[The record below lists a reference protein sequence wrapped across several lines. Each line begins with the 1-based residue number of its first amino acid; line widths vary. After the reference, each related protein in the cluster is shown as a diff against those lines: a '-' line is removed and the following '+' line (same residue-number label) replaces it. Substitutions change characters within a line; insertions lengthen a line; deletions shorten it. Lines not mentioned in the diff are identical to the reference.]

1 MVKKAE
7 WLRSLFPEVQELLL
21 ESNPKKNKYI
31 FKAGCIHPAFFIKS
45 INSKGFAIFTLEI
58 YLKSNM
64 ITSKI
69 ISNGIL
75 RALATILIVAAVL
88 YFLYQIQ
95 TVIVYLCISLILC
108 LIANPLVLFL
118 KNKLKFG
125 NSLAAATTIFF
136 FILIITGFI
145 FLFVPLIISQAN
157 NLSLL
162 DTHKLQEQFISTEQS
177 IESYFNVQHVDFNK
191 VLKDSKITSMLDFS
205 YFTRF
210 INSILGFVADM
221 GMGLVS
227 VFFITFFF
235 IKDQELFKSQAKE
248 ILPDS
253 NEDKILNSIT
263 KINHLL
269 TRYFIGLL
277 LQLTVVFILYL
288 IVLVI
293 FGNKNA
299 LVIAF
304 LCAILNVI
312 PYIGPI
318 IGTILAGILTMISMI
333 GSDFQTEI
341 LPRTIYVII
350 GFLIVQA
357 IDNNISQPIISSKSV
372 NSHPLEIFLI
382 ILISGITFGIVGMV
396 IAVPVFT
403 MLKVILKEFFPQ
415 NKIVSV
421 LTERI

>member
-1 MVKKAE
+1 
-7 WLRSLFPEVQELLL
+7 
-21 ESNPKKNKYI
+21 
-31 FKAGCIHPAFFIKS
+31 
-45 INSKGFAIFTLEI
+45 
-58 YLKSNM
+58 M
-64 ITSKI
+64 ITSKT

-75 RALATILIVAAVL
+75 RALTTILIVAAVL

-95 TVIVYLCISLILC
+95 TVIVYLCISLLLC
-108 LIANPLVLFL
+108 LIANPLIQFL
-118 KNKLKFG
+118 KNKLKFS
-125 NSLAAATTIFF
+125 NSLAATTALIL
-136 FILIITGFI
+136 FILAIVGFI
-145 FLFVPLIISQAN
+145 LLFVPLIISQAN

-162 DTHKLQEQFISTEQS
+162 DTQNLQQQFLETERS
-177 IESYFNVQHVDFNK
+177 IENYFNIQHLDLDK
-191 VLKDSKITSMLDFS
+191 VLKESKITSIIDFS
-205 YFTRF
+205 YFTGF
-210 INSILGFVADM
+210 LNSIIGFMANM

-235 IKDQELFKSQAKE
+235 IKDQDAFKVSARK
-248 ILPDS
+248 ILPDT

-263 KINHLL
+263 KINHFL

-288 IVLVI
+288 IVLMI

-299 LVIAF
+299 FVIAF
-304 LCAILNVI
+304 LCAILNII

-318 IGTILAGILTMISMI
+318 IGTILAGLLTMISMI
-333 GSDFQTEI
+333 GSDFQSEI
-341 LPRTIYVII
+341 LPKTIYVLI
-350 GFLIVQA
+350 GFLLVQA

-382 ILISGITFGIVGMV
+382 TLISGITFGIVGMI
-396 IAVPVFT
+396 IAIPAFT
-403 MLKVILKEFFPQ
+403 MVKVILKEFFPD

>member
-1 MVKKAE
+1 
-7 WLRSLFPEVQELLL
+7 
-21 ESNPKKNKYI
+21 
-31 FKAGCIHPAFFIKS
+31 
-45 INSKGFAIFTLEI
+45 
-58 YLKSNM
+58 M

-75 RALATILIVAAVL
+75 RALATILIVGAIL
-88 YFLYQIQ
+88 FFLYEIQ
-95 TVIVYLCISLILC
+95 TVIVYLCISLLLC
-108 LIANPLVLFL
+108 LIANPLVQFL
-118 KNKLKFG
+118 KTRLKFG
-125 NSLAAATTIFF
+125 NGLAATTTLIV
-136 FILIITGFI
+136 FILMLVGFI

-162 DTHKLQEQFISTEQS
+162 DTHSLQLQFMEA
-177 IESYFNVQHVDFNK
+177 ERNVEAYFNVQHLDFNK
-191 VLKDSKITSMLDFS
+191 VLKDSKITSIIDFS
-205 YFTRF
+205 YFTVF
-210 INSILGFVADM
+210 LNSILGFLANM

-235 IKDQELFKSQAKE
+235 IKDQDSFKLSARK
-248 ILPDS
+248 ILPDN
-253 NEDKILNSIT
+253 NEDKIINSIT
-263 KINHLL
+263 KINHFL

-299 LVIAF
+299 FVIAF
-304 LCAILNVI
+304 LCAILNII

-318 IGTILAGILTMISMI
+318 IGTVLAGILTMISMI
-333 GSDFQTEI
+333 GSDFQSEI

-350 GFLIVQA
+350 GFLVVQA

-382 ILISGITFGIVGMV
+382 TLISGITFGIVGMI
-396 IAVPVFT
+396 IAIPVFT
-403 MLKVILKEFFPQ
+403 MLKVILKEFFPE

>member
-1 MVKKAE
+1 
-7 WLRSLFPEVQELLL
+7 
-21 ESNPKKNKYI
+21 
-31 FKAGCIHPAFFIKS
+31 
-45 INSKGFAIFTLEI
+45 
-58 YLKSNM
+58 M

-75 RALATILIVAAVL
+75 RALATILIIGIVL
-88 YFLYQIQ
+88 YFLYTIQ
-95 TVIVYLCISLILC
+95 TVIVYLCISLLLC
-108 LIANPLVLFL
+108 LIANPLVQFL

-125 NSLAAATTIFF
+125 NSLAAATTLIL
-136 FILIITGFI
+136 FILLMVGFI

-162 DTHKLQEQFISTEQS
+162 DTNNLQQQFMETERS
-177 IESYFNVQHVDFNK
+177 IEAYFNIPHVDLNK
-191 VLKDSKITSMLDFS
+191 VLKSSKVTSMLDFT
-205 YFTRF
+205 YFTSF
-210 INSILGFVADM
+210 INSILGFMADM

-235 IKDQELFKSQAKE
+235 VKDQDSFKASARR

-253 NEDKILNSIT
+253 NEEKILNSIT
-263 KINHLL
+263 KINHFL

-299 LVIAF
+299 FVIAF
-304 LCAILNVI
+304 LCAILNII

-333 GSDFQTEI
+333 GSDFQSEI
-341 LPRTIYVII
+341 LPKTIYVII
-350 GFLIVQA
+350 GFLLVQA

-382 ILISGITFGIVGMV
+382 TLISGITFGIVGMI
-396 IAVPVFT
+396 IAIPVFT
-403 MLKVILKEFFPQ
+403 MIKVILKEFFPD

>member
-1 MVKKAE
+1 
-7 WLRSLFPEVQELLL
+7 
-21 ESNPKKNKYI
+21 
-31 FKAGCIHPAFFIKS
+31 
-45 INSKGFAIFTLEI
+45 
-58 YLKSNM
+58 M
-64 ITSKI
+64 ITSRI

-75 RALATILIVAAVL
+75 RALTTILVIAAIL
-88 YFLYQIQ
+88 YFLYEIQ

-108 LIANPLVLFL
+108 LIANPLVQFL
-118 KNKLKFG
+118 KNKLKFS
-125 NSLAAATTIFF
+125 NSLAATTAILF
-136 FILIITGFI
+136 FILMIVGFI

-157 NLSLL
+157 NLALL
-162 DTHKLQEQFISTEQS
+162 DTNKLQLQFMETERN
-177 IESYFNVQHVDFNK
+177 IEAYFNIQHIDLNQM
-191 VLKDSKITSMLDFS
+191 LKESEITSIFDFS

-235 IKDQELFKSQAKE
+235 VKDQDDFKAGVRK

-253 NEDKILNSIT
+253 NEDKIINSII
-263 KINHLL
+263 KINHFL

-288 IVLVI
+288 IVLII

-299 LVIAF
+299 FVIAF
-304 LCAILNVI
+304 LCAILNII
-312 PYIGPI
+312 PYLGPI
-318 IGTILAGILTMISMI
+318 IGTVLAGLLTMISMI

-341 LPRTIYVII
+341 LPKTIYIII
-350 GFLIVQA
+350 GFLVVQA

-382 ILISGITFGIVGMV
+382 ILISGITFGIVGMI
-396 IAVPVFT
+396 IAIPIFT
-403 MLKVILKEFFPQ
+403 MIKVILKEFFPD

>member
-1 MVKKAE
+1 
-7 WLRSLFPEVQELLL
+7 
-21 ESNPKKNKYI
+21 
-31 FKAGCIHPAFFIKS
+31 
-45 INSKGFAIFTLEI
+45 
-58 YLKSNM
+58 M

-75 RALATILIVAAVL
+75 RALTTVLAVCAVL
-88 YFLYQIQ
+88 YFLYEIQ

-125 NSLAAATTIFF
+125 NSLAATTTIILFIGLMIG
-136 FILIITGFI
+136 FIL
-145 FLFVPLIISQAN
+145 LFVPLIISQAN

-162 DTHKLQEQFISTEQS
+162 DTDHLQKQFIETEQS
-177 IESYFNVQHVDFNK
+177 LETYFNIQHVDLNK
-191 VLKDSKITSMLDFS
+191 MLNASKVTSMLDFN
-205 YFTRF
+205 YFTSF
-210 INSILGFVADM
+210 INSIMNFMADM

-235 IKDQELFKSQAKE
+235 IKDQEAFKTSARK
-248 ILPDS
+248 ILPDT
-253 NEDKILNSIT
+253 NEDKILNSIA

-288 IVLVI
+288 IVLII
-293 FGNKNA
+293 FGNQNA
-299 LVIAF
+299 FVIAF
-304 LCAILNVI
+304 LCAILNII

-318 IGTILAGILTMISMI
+318 IGTILAAILTMISLI
-333 GSDFQTEI
+333 GKDFQSEI
-341 LPRTIYVII
+341 LPTTIYVVI
-350 GFLIVQA
+350 GFLLVQA

-382 ILISGITFGIVGMV
+382 TLISGITFGIVGMI
-396 IAVPVFT
+396 IAIPVYT
-403 MLKVILKEFFPQ
+403 MLKVILKEFFPD

>member
-1 MVKKAE
+1 
-7 WLRSLFPEVQELLL
+7 
-21 ESNPKKNKYI
+21 
-31 FKAGCIHPAFFIKS
+31 
-45 INSKGFAIFTLEI
+45 
-58 YLKSNM
+58 M

-75 RALATILIVAAVL
+75 RALATILIIGIIL
-88 YFLYQIQ
+88 YFLYTIQ
-95 TVIVYLCISLILC
+95 TVIVYLVVSLILC

-118 KNKLKFG
+118 KNKLKFS
-125 NSLAAATTIFF
+125 NSLAATTTIIF
-136 FILIITGFI
+136 FILMMVGFI
-145 FLFVPLIISQAN
+145 LLFVPLIISQAN

-162 DTHKLQEQFISTEQS
+162 DTNHLQLQFVEMEHN
-177 IESYFNVQHVDFNK
+177 IETYFNIQHVDLNK
-191 VLKDSKITSMLDFS
+191 MLKDSKVTSMLNFGF
-205 YFTRF
+205 FTGF
-210 INSILGFVADM
+210 INSIMGFMADM

-235 IKDQELFKSQAKE
+235 IKDQEVFKTQARK
-248 ILPDS
+248 ILPDN
-253 NEDKILNSIT
+253 NEDKILNSVT
-263 KINHLL
+263 KINHML

-288 IVLVI
+288 IVLLI

-299 LVIAF
+299 FVIAF
-304 LCAILNVI
+304 LCAVLNII

-318 IGTILAGILTMISMI
+318 IGTTLAGILTMISLI
-333 GSDFQTEI
+333 GHDFQSEI
-341 LPRTIYVII
+341 LPTTIYVLI
-350 GFLIVQA
+350 GFLVVQA
-357 IDNNISQPIISSKSV
+357 IDNNISQPIIASKSV

-382 ILISGITFGIVGMV
+382 TIISGITFGIVGMI

-403 MLKVILKEFFPQ
+403 MLKVILKEFFPD

>member
-1 MVKKAE
+1 
-7 WLRSLFPEVQELLL
+7 
-21 ESNPKKNKYI
+21 
-31 FKAGCIHPAFFIKS
+31 
-45 INSKGFAIFTLEI
+45 
-58 YLKSNM
+58 M
-64 ITSKI
+64 ITSKV

-75 RALATILIVAAVL
+75 RSIATILVVVAVL

-95 TVIVYLCISLILC
+95 SVIVYLCISLILC
-108 LIANPLVLFL
+108 LIANPLIQFL

-125 NSLAAATTIFF
+125 NSLAATTTIIIFIF
-136 FILIITGFI
+136 MMVGFIL
-145 FLFVPLIISQAN
+145 LFVPLIISQAN

-162 DTHKLQEQFISTEQS
+162 DTDSLQKQFVEMEHSLET
-177 IESYFNVQHVDFNK
+177 YFNIQHLDLSK
-191 VLKDSKITSMLDFS
+191 VIKESKITSMLDFS
-205 YFTRF
+205 YFTGF
-210 INSILGFVADM
+210 INSIINFMADM

-235 IKDQELFKSQAKE
+235 IKDQEAFKTTARK
-248 ILPDS
+248 ILPDT
-253 NEDKILNSIT
+253 NEDKILNSIA

-288 IVLVI
+288 IVLMI

-299 LVIAF
+299 FVIAF

-318 IGTILAGILTMISMI
+318 IGTILAGLLTMISLI

-341 LPRTIYVII
+341 LPTTIYVII
-350 GFLIVQA
+350 GFLITQA

-382 ILISGITFGIVGMV
+382 TLISGITFGIVGMI
-396 IAVPVFT
+396 IAIPVFT
-403 MLKVILKEFFPQ
+403 MLKVILKEFFPN
-415 NKIVSV
+415 NKVVSV

>member
-1 MVKKAE
+1 
-7 WLRSLFPEVQELLL
+7 
-21 ESNPKKNKYI
+21 
-31 FKAGCIHPAFFIKS
+31 
-45 INSKGFAIFTLEI
+45 
-58 YLKSNM
+58 M

-75 RALATILIVAAVL
+75 RALTTILVIVAIL

-95 TVIVYLCISLILC
+95 TVIVYLCISLLLC
-108 LIANPLVLFL
+108 LIANPLIQFL
-118 KNKLKFG
+118 KNKLKFS
-125 NSLAAATTIFF
+125 NSLAASTALVL
-136 FILIITGFI
+136 FILAIVGFI
-145 FLFVPLIISQAN
+145 LLFVPLIISQAN

-162 DTHKLQEQFISTEQS
+162 DTQNLQQQFLETERT
-177 IESYFNVQHVDFNK
+177 IEAYFNIQHLDLNK
-191 VLKDSKITSMLDFS
+191 VLKESKITSIIDFS
-205 YFTRF
+205 YFTGF
-210 INSILGFVADM
+210 LNSIIGFMANI

-235 IKDQELFKSQAKE
+235 IKDQDAFKVSARR
-248 ILPDS
+248 ILPET

-263 KINHLL
+263 KINHFL

-288 IVLVI
+288 IVLMI

-299 LVIAF
+299 FVIAF

-333 GSDFQTEI
+333 GSDFQSEI
-341 LPRTIYVII
+341 LPKTIYVII
-350 GFLIVQA
+350 GFLLVQA

-372 NSHPLEIFLI
+372 NSHPLEIFLVT
-382 ILISGITFGIVGMV
+382 LISGITFGIVGMI
-396 IAVPVFT
+396 IAIPVFT
-403 MLKVILKEFFPQ
+403 MVKVILKEFFPN

>member
-1 MVKKAE
+1 
-7 WLRSLFPEVQELLL
+7 
-21 ESNPKKNKYI
+21 
-31 FKAGCIHPAFFIKS
+31 
-45 INSKGFAIFTLEI
+45 
-58 YLKSNM
+58 M

-75 RALATILIVAAVL
+75 RALATILVISAVL
-88 YFLYQIQ
+88 YFLYEIQ

-108 LIANPLVLFL
+108 LIANPLVQFL
-118 KNKLKFG
+118 KNKLKFS
-125 NSLAAATTIFF
+125 NSIAATTTILV
-136 FILIITGFI
+136 FILALVGFI

-162 DTHKLQEQFISTEQS
+162 DTDNLQAQFMETERS
-177 IESYFNVQHVDFNK
+177 IETYFNIQHVDLSK
-191 VLKDSKITSMLDFS
+191 ALKDSKIMSALNVGF
-205 YFTRF
+205 FTGF
-210 INSILGFVADM
+210 INSIMNFLANM
-221 GMGLVS
+221 GMGFVS

-235 IKDQELFKSQAKE
+235 IKDQEDFKAGAKK
-248 ILPDS
+248 ILPDT

-288 IVLVI
+288 IVLLV

-299 LVIAF
+299 FVIAF
-304 LCAILNVI
+304 LCAILNII

-318 IGTILAGILTMISMI
+318 IGTILAGILTMISLI
-333 GSDFQTEI
+333 GSDFQSEI
-341 LPRTIYVII
+341 LPTTIYVII
-350 GFLIVQA
+350 GFLLVQA

-382 ILISGITFGIVGMV
+382 TLISGITFGIVGMI
-396 IAVPVFT
+396 IAIPVYT
-403 MLKVILKEFFPQ
+403 MLKVILKEFFPD

-421 LTERI
+421 LTEKI

>member
-1 MVKKAE
+1 
-7 WLRSLFPEVQELLL
+7 
-21 ESNPKKNKYI
+21 
-31 FKAGCIHPAFFIKS
+31 
-45 INSKGFAIFTLEI
+45 
-58 YLKSNM
+58 M

-75 RALATILIVAAVL
+75 RALATIVVVAITL
-88 YFLYQIQ
+88 YFLYEIQ

-108 LIANPLVLFL
+108 LIANPLVVFL

-125 NSLAAATTIFF
+125 NSLAAATTIIF
-136 FILIITGFI
+136 FILIMTGFI

-162 DTHKLQEQFISTEQS
+162 DTHNLQEQFISTEKS
-177 IESYFNVQHVDFNK
+177 IESYFNIQHVDLNK
-191 VLKDSKITSMLDFS
+191 VLKDSKVTSMLDFS

-210 INSILGFVADM
+210 INSILGFMADM

-235 IKDQELFKSQAKE
+235 IKDQELFKSQARR

-263 KINHLL
+263 KANHLL

-288 IVLVI
+288 IVLLI

-318 IGTILAGILTMISMI
+318 IGTVLAAILTMISMI

-341 LPRTIYVII
+341 LPRTIYVVI

-357 IDNNISQPIISSKSV
+357 IDNNVSQPIISSKSV

-382 ILISGITFGIVGMV
+382 TLISGITFGIIGMV

-403 MLKVILKEFFPQ
+403 MLKVILKEFFPE

>member
-1 MVKKAE
+1 
-7 WLRSLFPEVQELLL
+7 
-21 ESNPKKNKYI
+21 
-31 FKAGCIHPAFFIKS
+31 
-45 INSKGFAIFTLEI
+45 
-58 YLKSNM
+58 M

-69 ISNGIL
+69 IANGIL
-75 RALATILIVAAVL
+75 RALAVILIIAVVL
-88 YFLYQIQ
+88 YFLYEIQ

-125 NSLAAATTIFF
+125 NSLAATTTIILFIF
-136 FILIITGFI
+136 LIVGFIL
-145 FLFVPLIISQAN
+145 LFVPLIISQAN

-162 DTHKLQEQFISTEQS
+162 DTAHLQSQFIQTEQS
-177 IESYFNVQHVDFNK
+177 IEQYFNIQHVDLNK
-191 VLKDSKITSMLDFS
+191 VIKDSKLTSMLDFS
-205 YFTRF
+205 YFTGF
-210 INSILGFVADM
+210 INSIISFMADM

-235 IKDQELFKSQAKE
+235 IKDQEIFKAQARR
-248 ILPDS
+248 ILPDT

-288 IVLVI
+288 IVLMI

-299 LVIAF
+299 FVIAF

-318 IGTILAGILTMISMI
+318 IGTILAALLTMISLI
-333 GSDFQTEI
+333 GQDFQSQI
-341 LPRTIYVII
+341 LPTTIYVVI
-350 GFLIVQA
+350 GFLLVQA

-382 ILISGITFGIVGMV
+382 TLISGITFGIVGMI
-396 IAVPVFT
+396 IAVPLFT
-403 MLKVILKEFFPQ
+403 MIKVILKEFFPE
-415 NKIVSV
+415 NKIVST

>member
-1 MVKKAE
+1 
-7 WLRSLFPEVQELLL
+7 
-21 ESNPKKNKYI
+21 
-31 FKAGCIHPAFFIKS
+31 
-45 INSKGFAIFTLEI
+45 
-58 YLKSNM
+58 M
-64 ITSKI
+64 ITSKT

-75 RALATILIVAAVL
+75 RALTTILIVAAVL

-95 TVIVYLCISLILC
+95 TVIVYLCISLLLC
-108 LIANPLVLFL
+108 LIANPLIQFL
-118 KNKLKFG
+118 KNKLKFS
-125 NSLAAATTIFF
+125 NSLAATTALIL
-136 FILIITGFI
+136 FILAIVGFI
-145 FLFVPLIISQAN
+145 LLFVPLIISQAN

-162 DTHKLQEQFISTEQS
+162 DTQNLQQQFLETERS
-177 IESYFNVQHVDFNK
+177 IENYFNIQHLDLNK
-191 VLKDSKITSMLDFS
+191 VLKESKITSIIDFS
-205 YFTRF
+205 YFTGF
-210 INSILGFVADM
+210 LNSIIGFMANM

-235 IKDQELFKSQAKE
+235 IKDQDAFKISARK
-248 ILPDS
+248 ILPDT

-263 KINHLL
+263 KINHFL

-288 IVLVI
+288 VVLMI

-299 LVIAF
+299 FVIAF
-304 LCAILNVI
+304 LCAILNII

-318 IGTILAGILTMISMI
+318 IGTILAGLLTMISMI
-333 GSDFQTEI
+333 GSDFQSEI
-341 LPRTIYVII
+341 LPKTIYVLI
-350 GFLIVQA
+350 GFLLVQA

-382 ILISGITFGIVGMV
+382 TLISGITFGIVGMI
-396 IAVPVFT
+396 IAIPAFT
-403 MLKVILKEFFPQ
+403 MVKVILKEFFPD

>member
-1 MVKKAE
+1 
-7 WLRSLFPEVQELLL
+7 
-21 ESNPKKNKYI
+21 
-31 FKAGCIHPAFFIKS
+31 
-45 INSKGFAIFTLEI
+45 
-58 YLKSNM
+58 M

-75 RALATILIVAAVL
+75 RALATILVIAIVL
-88 YFLYQIQ
+88 YFLYEIQ
-95 TVIVYLCISLILC
+95 TVIVYLCISLLLC
-108 LIANPLVLFL
+108 LIANPLVQFL
-118 KNKLKFG
+118 KNKLKFS
-125 NSLAAATTIFF
+125 NSLAATTTLLI
-136 FILIITGFI
+136 FILMMVGFI

-162 DTHKLQEQFISTEQS
+162 DTNQLQHQFMETEKS
-177 IESYFNVQHVDFNK
+177 IETYFNVQHVDLNK
-191 VLKDSKITSMLDFS
+191 MLKDSKVTSMLDFT
-205 YFTRF
+205 YFTGF
-210 INSILGFVADM
+210 INSILGFMADM
-221 GMGLVS
+221 GMGIVS

-235 IKDQELFKSQAKE
+235 VKDQDNFKATARK
-248 ILPDS
+248 ILPDN
-253 NEDKILNSIT
+253 NEDKIINSVT
-263 KINHLL
+263 KINHFL

-299 LVIAF
+299 FVIAF
-304 LCAILNVI
+304 LCAILNII

-333 GSDFQTEI
+333 GSDFQSEI

-372 NSHPLEIFLI
+372 NSHPLEIFLVT
-382 ILISGITFGIVGMV
+382 LISGITFGIVGMI
-396 IAVPVFT
+396 IAIPVFT
-403 MLKVILKEFFPQ
+403 MVKVILKEFFPD

>member
-1 MVKKAE
+1 MV
-7 WLRSLFPEVQELLL
+7 
-21 ESNPKKNKYI
+21 
-31 FKAGCIHPAFFIKS
+31 
-45 INSKGFAIFTLEI
+45 
-58 YLKSNM
+58 
-64 ITSKI
+64 TSKT

-75 RALATILIVAAVL
+75 RALATILIIGIIL
-88 YFLYQIQ
+88 YFLYEIQ

-118 KNKLKFG
+118 KQKLKFS
-125 NSLAAATTIFF
+125 NSLAATTTIVF
-136 FILIITGFI
+136 FILILTGFI

-162 DTHKLQEQFISTEQS
+162 DTNQLQSQFIETERN
-177 IESYFNVQHVDFNK
+177 IEAYFNIEHFDLNK
-191 VLKDSKITSMLDFS
+191 VLRDSKITSMLNFG
-205 YFTRF
+205 YFTGF
-210 INSILGFVADM
+210 INSILNFMADM

-235 IKDQELFKSQAKE
+235 IKDQESFKSTARK

-253 NEDKILNSIT
+253 NEDKIINSIT
-263 KINHLL
+263 KINHML
-269 TRYFIGLL
+269 TRYFVGLL

-299 LVIAF
+299 FVIAF
-304 LCAILNVI
+304 LCAVLNII

-318 IGTILAGILTMISMI
+318 IGTILAGILTMISLI
-333 GSDFQTEI
+333 GHDFRSDI
-341 LPRTIYVII
+341 LPTTIYVII
-350 GFLIVQA
+350 GFLLVQA

-372 NSHPLEIFLI
+372 NSHPLEIFLVT
-382 ILISGITFGIVGMV
+382 LISGITFGIVGMI

-403 MLKVILKEFFPQ
+403 MLKVILKEFFPE
-415 NKIVSV
+415 NKIISV

>member
-1 MVKKAE
+1 
-7 WLRSLFPEVQELLL
+7 
-21 ESNPKKNKYI
+21 
-31 FKAGCIHPAFFIKS
+31 
-45 INSKGFAIFTLEI
+45 
-58 YLKSNM
+58 M
-64 ITSKI
+64 ITSKT

-75 RALATILIVAAVL
+75 RALTTILIVAAVL

-95 TVIVYLCISLILC
+95 TVIVYLCISLLLC
-108 LIANPLVLFL
+108 LIANPLIQFL
-118 KNKLKFG
+118 KNKLKFS
-125 NSLAAATTIFF
+125 NSLAATTALIL
-136 FILIITGFI
+136 FILAIVGFI
-145 FLFVPLIISQAN
+145 LLFVPLIISQAN

-162 DTHKLQEQFISTEQS
+162 DTQNLQQQFLETERS
-177 IESYFNVQHVDFNK
+177 IENYFNIQHLDLDK
-191 VLKDSKITSMLDFS
+191 VLKESKITSIIDFS
-205 YFTRF
+205 YFTGF
-210 INSILGFVADM
+210 LNSIIGFMANM

-235 IKDQELFKSQAKE
+235 IKDQDSFKVSARK
-248 ILPDS
+248 ILPDT

-263 KINHLL
+263 KINHFL

-288 IVLVI
+288 IVLMI

-299 LVIAF
+299 FVIAF
-304 LCAILNVI
+304 LCAILNII

-318 IGTILAGILTMISMI
+318 IGTILAGLLTMISMI
-333 GSDFQTEI
+333 GSDFQSEI
-341 LPRTIYVII
+341 LPKTIYVLI
-350 GFLIVQA
+350 GFLLVQA

-382 ILISGITFGIVGMV
+382 TLISGITFGIVGMI
-396 IAVPVFT
+396 IAIPAFT
-403 MLKVILKEFFPQ
+403 MVKVILKEFFPD

>member
-1 MVKKAE
+1 
-7 WLRSLFPEVQELLL
+7 
-21 ESNPKKNKYI
+21 
-31 FKAGCIHPAFFIKS
+31 
-45 INSKGFAIFTLEI
+45 
-58 YLKSNM
+58 M
-64 ITSKI
+64 ITSKT

-75 RALATILIVAAVL
+75 RALTTILVVAIIL
-88 YFLYQIQ
+88 YFLYEIQ
-95 TVIVYLCISLILC
+95 TVIVYLCISLLLC
-108 LIANPLVLFL
+108 LIANPLVQFL
-118 KNKLKFG
+118 KNKLKFS
-125 NSLAAATTIFF
+125 NSLAAITTLIV
-136 FILIITGFI
+136 FILAIVGFI
-145 FLFVPLIISQAN
+145 LLFVPLIISQAN

-162 DTHKLQEQFISTEQS
+162 DTQSLQQQFLETERN
-177 IESYFNVQHVDFNK
+177 IEAYFNIQHMDLNK
-191 VLKDSKITSMLDFS
+191 VLKESKITSIIDFS
-205 YFTRF
+205 YFTGF
-210 INSILGFVADM
+210 LNSILAFLADM

-235 IKDQELFKSQAKE
+235 IKDQDTFKLTARK

-253 NEDKILNSIT
+253 NEDKIINSVT
-263 KINHLL
+263 KINHFL

-288 IVLVI
+288 IVLMI

-299 LVIAF
+299 FVIAF
-304 LCAILNVI
+304 LCAILNII

-333 GSDFQTEI
+333 GSDFQSEI

-350 GFLIVQA
+350 GFLVVQA
-357 IDNNISQPIISSKSV
+357 IDNNVSQPIISSKSV

-382 ILISGITFGIVGMV
+382 TLISGITFGIVGMI
-396 IAVPVFT
+396 IAIPVFT
-403 MLKVILKEFFPQ
+403 MVKVILKEFFPD

>member
-1 MVKKAE
+1 
-7 WLRSLFPEVQELLL
+7 
-21 ESNPKKNKYI
+21 
-31 FKAGCIHPAFFIKS
+31 
-45 INSKGFAIFTLEI
+45 
-58 YLKSNM
+58 M

-69 ISNGIL
+69 ISRGIL
-75 RALATILIVAAVL
+75 RALATILIIGAIL
-88 YFLYQIQ
+88 YFLYEIQ

-108 LIANPLVLFL
+108 LIANPLIKFL
-118 KNKLKFG
+118 KEKLKFS
-125 NSLAAATTIFF
+125 NSMAATTTIIL
-136 FILIITGFI
+136 FILLMVGFI
-145 FLFVPLIISQAN
+145 LLFVPLIITQAN

-162 DTHKLQEQFISTEQS
+162 DTHSLQVQFMEAERS
-177 IESYFNVQHVDFNK
+177 IENYFNIQHVDFDK
-191 VLKDSKITSMLDFS
+191 VLKNPKVASMLDFS
-205 YFTRF
+205 YFTGF
-210 INSILGFVADM
+210 INSILGFMADM

-235 IKDQELFKSQAKE
+235 IKDQEVFKAQARQ
-248 ILPDS
+248 ILPDN

-263 KINHLL
+263 KINHML

-288 IVLVI
+288 IVLLI
-293 FGNKNA
+293 FGNRNA
-299 LVIAF
+299 FVIAF

-318 IGTILAGILTMISMI
+318 IGTILAGVLTMISLI
-333 GSDFQTEI
+333 GQDFQSEI
-341 LPRTIYVII
+341 LPTTIYVII
-350 GFLIVQA
+350 GFLLVQA
-357 IDNNISQPIISSKSV
+357 IDNNVSQPIIASKSV

-382 ILISGITFGIVGMV
+382 TLISGITFGIVGMI

-403 MLKVILKEFFPQ
+403 MFKVVLKEFFPE